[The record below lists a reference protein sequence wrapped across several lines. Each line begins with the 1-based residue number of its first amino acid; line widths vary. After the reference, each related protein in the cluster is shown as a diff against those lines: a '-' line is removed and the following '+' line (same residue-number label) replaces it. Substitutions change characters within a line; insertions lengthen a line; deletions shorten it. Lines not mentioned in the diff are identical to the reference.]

1 MTINPLGARVFQPTA
16 RSGLTATSSRSHQ
29 VAARESPSRGLS
41 RLTRTMNFVIAITA
55 FLLIF
60 PIELPDKTFIATLVL
75 ATRYK
80 PLTVWIGVA
89 SAFLVQTVV
98 AVTLGGLIGRLP
110 RTPVEIFAAL
120 MFMVGGV
127 ILIRG
132 AGKADAEEAEIE
144 HEFEAKAKIGVHGL
158 RAVGASFLVL
168 FVAEWGDLSQLLTAG
183 LVVKYEDP
191 VSVGVGAFLALAT
204 VSALAAILGKTLL
217 RWIRLSTV
225 RRIGGGVCLLL
236 AGASLLHV
244 ANSSLFS

>member
-1 MTINPLGARVFQPTA
+1 MSLV
-16 RSGLTATSSRSHQ
+16 
-29 VAARESPSRGLS
+29 VAA
-41 RLTRTMNFVIAITA
+41 TA
-55 FLLIF
+55 FLLIL

-80 PLTVWIGVA
+80 PLPVWIGVSA
-89 SAFLVQTVV
+89 AFLVQTAV

-110 RTPVEIFAAL
+110 RTPVEIFASV
-120 MFMVGGV
+120 MFLVGGL

-132 AGKADAEEAEIE
+132 AGQADVEEAETE
-144 HEFEAKAKIGVHGL
+144 HEFEAKAKPGIRGWQV
-158 RAVGASFLVL
+158 VGTSFLVL

-204 VSALAAILGKTLL
+204 VSGLGAVLGRTLL
-217 RWIRLSTV
+217 GRIRLATI

-236 AGASLLHV
+236 AVASLVQV
-244 ANSSLFS
+244 ANVSILR